1 MSRFAFMFVMI
12 LASAPLPA
20 RADCAADLAKVQDD
34 AKSTG
39 FDIAKTPR
47 AKALVDK
54 ANLAAANKDKKTCAE
69 TVKGLHQLM
78 GKSE

>member
-1 MSRFAFMFVMI
+1 MI

-20 RADCAADLAKVQDD
+20 RADCSADLAKVQND

-47 AKALVDK
+47 AKALSDK
-54 ANLAAANKDKKTCAE
+54 ATKAANQKDEKTCAE
-69 TVKGLHQLM
+69 TIKGLHQLM